1 MTALWVLG
9 ILALALLALWFL
21 PLRLKLRYDET
32 GGTVRLRIGLIS
44 VCLYPRKPK
53 KTKPPKK
60 RKKPKKEPEEAEEPR
75 DEAKKRDV
83 GGLIPLF
90 RERIGLG
97 IEALECLLRHLTVT
111 DLTMQLAVA
120 TRGKDPAAAA
130 LKYGGGWSAVGAL
143 VPFLEQ
149 HLIIRRRN
157 IDVIMDTQAAE
168 DRIFASGTLHIFLGE
183 LLHLGAYYGI
193 RALKLYLRT
202 KKKGGNR
209 NGTSDQ

>member
-1 MTALWVLG
+1 
-9 ILALALLALWFL
+9 
-21 PLRLKLRYDET
+21 
-32 GGTVRLRIGLIS
+32 
-44 VCLYPRKPK
+44 
-53 KTKPPKK
+53 
-60 RKKPKKEPEEAEEPR
+60 
-75 DEAKKRDV
+75 
-83 GGLIPLF
+83 
-90 RERIGLG
+90 
-97 IEALECLLRHLTVT
+97 
-111 DLTMQLAVA
+111 MQLAVA

-168 DRIFASGTLHIFLGE
+168 DRIFTSGTLHIFLGE
-183 LLHLGAYYGI
+183 LLHLGVYYGI